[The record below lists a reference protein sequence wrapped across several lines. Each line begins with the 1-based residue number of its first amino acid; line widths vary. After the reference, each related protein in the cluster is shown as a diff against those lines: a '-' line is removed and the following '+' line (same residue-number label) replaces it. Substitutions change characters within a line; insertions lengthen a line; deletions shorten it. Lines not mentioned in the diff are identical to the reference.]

1 MPVWMTNER
10 IIQAID
16 RLEQAV
22 LTLET
27 RTPALA
33 DTVETGTIRALQQRH
48 DALRDSTA
56 AAIRRLDSLLDSS
69 GEG

>member
-1 MPVWMTNER
+1 MPAWMTNER

-27 RTPALA
+27 RMPVIA
-33 DTVETGTIRALQQRH
+33 DKADGGTTRALQKRH
-48 DALRDSTA
+48 NALRDSTA
-56 AAIRRLDSLLDSS
+56 AAVKRLDRLLDSS
-69 GEG
+69 GGR